1 MRRMHERQNIGKVI
15 LIPEAKKAK
24 EKPTGSDAPADAPA
38 ESAGKSATD
47 ETKKEE
53 EEEAAA
59 AVVDEA
65 GKFWSFFYD
74 AFISKIRS
82 EGL

>member
-15 LIPEAKKAK
+15 LIPEAKEAK

-47 ETKKEE
+47 DTKKEE
-53 EEEAAA
+53 AA

-65 GKFWSFFYD
+65 EKIWSFLWCFH
-74 AFISKIRS
+74 
-82 EGL
+82 L

>member
-15 LIPEAKKAK
+15 LIPEAKAAK
-24 EKPTGSDAPADAPA
+24 EKPAGSDAPP

-47 ETKKEE
+47 DTKK

-59 AVVDEA
+59 AVGDEA
-65 GKFWSFFYD
+65 EKFWRFFYD